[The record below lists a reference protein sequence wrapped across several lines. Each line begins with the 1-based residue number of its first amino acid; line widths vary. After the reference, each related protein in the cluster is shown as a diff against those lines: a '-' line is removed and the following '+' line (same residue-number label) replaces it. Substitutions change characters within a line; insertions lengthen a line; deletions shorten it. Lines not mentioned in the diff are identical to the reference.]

1 MNTVVISENGDYI
14 AAGSYHNIL
23 VFNRASSTPVFDYNL
38 ETQLPDTGIAGAIDI
53 TSNGGFIVASA
64 SRNDSSWIIGFN
76 RTSTTPVWK
85 YRVGQTNAGGASI
98 QGIRI
103 SGNDSLVIVNTYL
116 GVYVFRTFT
125 GQLIY
130 TGTVNPTNNNGTQM
144 PQGISGNGNY
154 IATINYIG
162 IVRVLQWNG
171 STYTQLWQH
180 QEPPGTYYNWMTT
193 VDFTYDGSYLA
204 VGTLNFITTS
214 TYDGKV
220 KLFRTTNSTPI
231 WTYSG
236 AGDEISCVS
245 FSKNGNI
252 LAASSWGDLANSTS
266 DLFVFK
272 TSTMVNN
279 PIFQVN
285 TPGSFF
291 WCSASNDGST
301 VIASGKKVHARQFGN
316 GGDVY
321 NVFIDTNDAP
331 LGLPGENESP
341 STFSLEQNYP
351 NPFNPSTNI
360 KFHVAQIRHVRLT
373 IYDILGNEVAVLA
386 DKNMIPGNYEV
397 TWDATGAASGVY
409 FYKLEAGDFS
419 RTMKMILIR

>member
-1 MNTVVISENGDYI
+1 
-14 AAGSYHNIL
+14 
-23 VFNRASSTPVFDYNL
+23 
-38 ETQLPDTGIAGAIDI
+38 
-53 TSNGGFIVASA
+53 
-64 SRNDSSWIIGFN
+64 
-76 RTSTTPVWK
+76 
-85 YRVGQTNAGGASI
+85 
-98 QGIRI
+98 
-103 SGNDSLVIVNTYL
+103 
-116 GVYVFRTFT
+116 
-125 GQLIY
+125 
-130 TGTVNPTNNNGTQM
+130 
-144 PQGISGNGNY
+144 
-154 IATINYIG
+154 
-162 IVRVLQWNG
+162 
-171 STYTQLWQH
+171 
-180 QEPPGTYYNWMTT
+180 
-193 VDFTYDGSYLA
+193 
-204 VGTLNFITTS
+204 
-214 TYDGKV
+214 
-220 KLFRTTNSTPI
+220 
-231 WTYSG
+231 
-236 AGDEISCVS
+236 
-245 FSKNGNI
+245 
-252 LAASSWGDLANSTS
+252 
-266 DLFVFK
+266 
-272 TSTMVNN
+272 MVNN